1 MELASN
7 NESFASGLPPT
18 GGKGCS
24 STCAVTNAKFVQAAK
39 RIGGKDAPVD
49 YSFEERVFSAAD
61 TAPAKAAAK
70 LEVVEML
77 RSRILS
83 AEKPQWNMAT
93 SNWDNMQMT
102 GKCYK
107 RTNVNAEVRPLCGAC
122 ALLSEREV
130 LMLVVG
136 ALQGIAKCV
145 EELPNHPDLRDAEPW
160 NQSVE
165 LTKTLRK
172 EHVRRRVFVFATLEA
187 ARQAN
192 SAKWKRQVGA
202 KANYK
207 NPEQL
212 SRELAERI
220 RQEKQEAAAAKA
232 GQPTLESKHTD
243 MSAPSPPESLVQYGD
258 PIFTGETLDPPKR
271 VPGTANSASSS
282 SSMTAAVVAAATDS
296 GASSSNGKGSD
307 GVARVEDILNAVLP
321 PQYVPCILI
330 LCVLGT

>member
-1 MELASN
+1 MKLASN
-7 NESFASGLPPT
+7 NESFASGLLAAD
-18 GGKGCS
+18 GKGS
-24 STCAVTNAKFVQAAK
+24 SATSAATSAKFVQAAK
-39 RIGGKDAPVD
+39 RIGGKDAPVN

-83 AEKPQWNMAT
+83 AEKPQWNMVT
-93 SNWDNMQMT
+93 SNWDDMQMT

-122 ALLSEREV
+122 DLLRGLTILPKKNPTLKPKASRFNTGILEVALKDEDPGDAFGDERV
-130 LMLVVG
+130 MR
-136 ALQGIAKCV
+136 GIAKCV

-172 EHVRRRVFVFATLEA
+172 EH
-187 ARQAN
+187 AN
-192 SAKWKRQVGA
+192 SDKWTRKVGA

-212 SRELAERI
+212 SKELAERI
-220 RQEKQEAAAAKA
+220 RQEKQAAAAAKA
-232 GQPTLESKHTD
+232 GQ
-243 MSAPSPPESLVQYGD
+243 
-258 PIFTGETLDPPKR
+258 R
-271 VPGTANSASSS
+271 
-282 SSMTAAVVAAATDS
+282 
-296 GASSSNGKGSD
+296 
-307 GVARVEDILNAVLP
+307 R
-321 PQYVPCILI
+321 
-330 LCVLGT
+330 